1 MLRNI
6 VIFIFYMK
14 ILIFLYVVNVLRFF
28 VLKSMVIGSGK
39 MFCEVKCM
47 LVYKV
52 IIKLINSLLIK

>member
-1 MLRNI
+1 MFKNI

-14 ILIFLYVVNVLRFF
+14 ILIFLYDVLRFF